1 MVLKDM
7 DLSPEEVCYIG
18 CKEGSNFF
26 WIGQR
31 KDVPE
36 KFLPEEVVQ
45 TYHRQ
50 TDYEGTVI
58 LLGGLPKRFFGGK
71 AKNVP
76 GYWYWYECDPS
87 VKRKK
92 MPLLG
97 SERCFENLLVSM
109 VRDEARYYKA
119 RLNDAI
125 IESSKHKEFMS
136 REEADEMVRQVREM
150 SKTNLILLPGSNVG
164 DYTLLQLEDEARAK
178 AMYPRSKWVRLKYQ
192 KQLEYLDKMTKKF
205 RQERYKQNERE
216 HYASIK
222 GRSVK
227 HGVDG

>member
-7 DLSPEEVCYIG
+7 HLPEDEVCYIG
-18 CKEGSNFF
+18 CVKGSNFF

-31 KDVPE
+31 KNIPE
-36 KFLPEEVVQ
+36 KFLLEEVID
-45 TYHRQ
+45 TYHRY
-50 TDYEGTVI
+50 TDYPGTVI
-58 LLGGLPKRFFGGK
+58 LLDGLPKRFFGGK

-87 VKRKK
+87 VTRTKP
-92 MPLLG
+92 PLLG

-109 VRDEARYYKA
+109 ARDEARYYKA

-125 IESSKHKEFMS
+125 IESAKYKDCMD
-136 REEADEMVRQVREM
+136 REEADEMVKQVREM
-150 SKTNLILLPGSNVG
+150 CKTNLILLPGSNVG

-192 KQLEYLDKMTKKF
+192 KQLEYLDRMTKIF

-222 GRSVK
+222 GRSV
-227 HGVDG
+227 HHE

>member
-7 DLSPEEVCYIG
+7 HLPEDEVCYIG
-18 CKEGSNFF
+18 CKDGSNFF

-36 KFLPEEVVQ
+36 KFLDEEVVQ

-58 LLGGLPKRFFGGK
+58 LLDGLPKRFFGGK

-76 GYWYWYECDPS
+76 GYWYWYECDSTIP
-87 VKRKK
+87 RKK
-92 MPLLG
+92 PPLLG

-109 VRDEARYYKA
+109 ARDEARYYKA

-125 IESSKHKEFMS
+125 IESAKYKDCMD
-136 REEADEMVRQVREM
+136 REEADEMVKQVREM
-150 SKTNLILLPGSNVG
+150 CKTNLILLPGSNVG

-178 AMYPRSKWVRLKYQ
+178 AMYPRSKWVKLKYQ
-192 KQLEYLDKMTKKF
+192 KQLEHIDKMVRTFKA
-205 RQERYKQNERE
+205 ERYKRNETER
-216 HYASIK
+216 YASIK

-227 HGVDG
+227 HE